1 MIKHLI
7 DFIALGIILGLSL
20 AGLYFFRHQTDKQI
34 IITVLLG
41 VSYILWG
48 VFHHLHIGNLKFQVI
63 MEYISISALVV
74 FILTLFLLR
83 V

>member
-7 DFIALGIILGLSL
+7 DFIALGIVLGLSL
-20 AGLYFFRHQTDKQI
+20 SGLYFFRHQTDKQI

-48 VFHHLHIGNLKFQVI
+48 VFHHLHIGNLKFQVV